1 MKCIG
6 LIALVFLLGGCTSPF
21 EDMPDNELADKVY
34 ACTSST
40 EQSPG
45 FAIRCDNYKKECKRR
60 RDEGK
65 YVC

>member
-1 MKCIG
+1 MK
-6 LIALVFLLGGCTSPF
+6 LIASVGLTLLLAACTSPF

-34 ACTSST
+34 ACTTST

-45 FAIRCDNYKKECKRR
+45 FAIRCDNYKKECQRR